1 MSPRSSQA
9 DAMRTRERIVG
20 HATDLASV
28 EGLEGITIGRLAS
41 DLEMSKAGVIGQF
54 GNKETLQ
61 LAATAEAERIFRG
74 MVLEPTK
81 DEKPGLTRLLAICD
95 TWIDYVASQTFAGGC
110 FWEAASVEMDGRE
123 GPVRDAIAASLDA
136 WYGLL
141 EREAGLAIERGE
153 IDPGVDAE
161 QLVFELRSLI
171 TGLNTEIQM
180 RGNPNAPERA
190 RRAMRRVLGVT

>member
-1 MSPRSSQA
+1 
-9 DAMRTRERIVG
+9 MRTRERIVG

-141 EREAGLAIERGE
+141 EREAGLAIKRGE